1 MHTKSFIYQSLP
13 IYRLIMNILYRG
25 KYNERFYPVIE
36 YIKQLPPGSSVLELC
51 FGDVFLADYCKRSD
65 FRWTGFDI
73 NEHFVTIAQR
83 KGYDAHQADL
93 EKLGGFPKADICI
106 MMGSLYH
113 FHPNVPVMLAKML
126 RASKTVVISEPISNL
141 SSSNGI
147 IGFLARRSANAGKGN
162 ESFRFQRESFL
173 AMLNE
178 NAPPLDYAITA
189 TQDNG
194 KDIIVKLCKR

>member
-25 KYNERFYPVIE
+25 KYNERFNPVIE
-36 YIKQLPPGSSVLELC
+36 YIKQLAPNSSVLELC
-51 FGDVFLADYCKRSD
+51 FGDVLLADYCKRSD
-65 FRWTGFDI
+65 FRWRGLDM
-73 NEHFVTIAQR
+73 NEHFVAVAQR
-83 KGYDAHQADL
+83 KGYDAHRADL
-93 EKLGGFPKADICI
+93 EKLEVFPTADICI

-113 FHPNVPVMLAKML
+113 FHPNVPVMLSKML
-126 RASKTVVISEPISNL
+126 HAAGTVVISEPVSNL
-141 SSSNGI
+141 SSRSGI

-162 ESFRFQRESFL
+162 ESFRFHRESFL
-173 AMLNE
+173 AMVKE
-178 NAPPLDYAITA
+178 NASALDYAVAA